1 MGNDLELNLTM
12 RRRGT
17 MLKLIRQNHEE
28 QSERLDDFAL
38 AKVMSTLW
46 HMSQRQVLTML
57 QDLQIFGLVSFKQRF
72 CNIRER
78 TVAEEIMLTAV
89 GVGLVNRR
97 QDTDEVL
104 FD

>member
-1 MGNDLELNLTM
+1 
-12 RRRGT
+12 

-57 QDLQIFGLVSFKQRF
+57 QDLQIFGLVNFKQSF

-78 TVAEEIMLTAV
+78 TVAQEIMLTAA

>member
-1 MGNDLELNLTM
+1 MAYELELNLTK
-12 RRRGT
+12 RKRGT

-28 QSERLDDFAL
+28 QNERMDDFAL

-57 QDLQIFGLVSFKQRF
+57 QDLQIFGLVNFKQRF
-72 CNIRER
+72 CDIRER
-78 TVAEEIMLTAV
+78 KVAEEIMLTAA
-89 GVGLVNRR
+89 GVGIVNRR
-97 QDTDEVL
+97 EDTNEVL

>member
-1 MGNDLELNLTM
+1 MANELELNLTR

-57 QDLQIFGLVSFKQRF
+57 QDLQIFGLVNFKQRF
-72 CNIRER
+72 CDIRER
-78 TVAEEIMLTAV
+78 KVAEEIMLTAA
-89 GVGLVNRR
+89 GVGIVNRR
-97 QDTDEVL
+97 EDTNEVL